1 MDRWTSSTE
10 SMPPAQPEQRIG
22 SYRVLGP
29 IGAGGMSSVFRAVHV
44 ESKHEVALK
53 VLTRTLAKNSTLLQ
67 RFLREARSAET
78 LEHPNI
84 VAIYDRGID
93 SGRHYLVLE
102 YLAGGDFHDYVM
114 QRGPLSLAEAV
125 TVVKSTADGLNY
137 AANRGLIHRDVK
149 PSNILRTPE
158 GKIKII
164 DLGLALQQE
173 FEDERVTRD
182 GTTVGTVDYMAPEQA
197 RDSRATSIQS
207 DMYSLGC
214 TFYYLLTG
222 VPPFPGGD
230 ITDKLTRHA
239 KNPPPDVR
247 DLRPDLPGELSAL
260 LLKMMAKRPEER
272 FASYD
277 DLISAID
284 WIPLAGADRPPTVTL
299 APVYESDGAAPQ
311 GYDLDATRIHK
322 HAEPHG
328 NGSADASFPLVSMA
342 ELAAEDIPRA
352 ARDQPFAGSSVR
364 DRSVI
369 ERQALHTEEEV
380 EESVGSELPDR
391 VTPAPAGLKIPVM
404 AFVIPGTV
412 LCLAFAIL
420 GIGLAQFMG
429 SRGGAEADALG
440 GEGMIAGAPFDRAA
454 GGSGGGIAPE
464 RRVDERE
471 RSRMPPRARATRAR
485 WLREMG
491 RAARP
496 RSSRDRARAG
506 ATARCCC
513 QVLAGL
519 GESACSGTG

>member
-1 MDRWTSSTE
+1 MDRSTSSTE

-29 IGAGGMSSVFRAVHV
+29 LGAGGMSSVFRAVHV
-44 ESKHEVALK
+44 ESNHEVALK

-102 YLAGGDFHDYVM
+102 YLAGGDFHDYVL

-222 VPPFPGGD
+222 VPPYPGGD

-247 DLRPDLPGELSAL
+247 DLRPDLPGELGAL

-299 APVYESDGAAPQ
+299 APVYETDGAAPQ

-322 HAEPHG
+322 HAEPAS
-328 NGSADASFPLVSMA
+328 NGSADASFPMVSMA
-342 ELAAEDIPRA
+342 ELAAEDVPRA
-352 ARDQPFAGSSVR
+352 TRDHSFAGSGVR
-364 DRSVI
+364 DRPVI
-369 ERQALHTEEEV
+369 ERHGAHTEDVV
-380 EESVGSELPDR
+380 ELEARELPER
-391 VTPAPAGLKIPVM
+391 APTAPKGRSIPVM
-404 AFVIPGTV
+404 AFVIPGAI
-412 LCLAFAIL
+412 LCLAFVIL

-429 SRGGAEADALG
+429 SQGGAEADAL
-440 GEGMIAGAPFDRAA
+440 
-454 GGSGGGIAPE
+454 
-464 RRVDERE
+464 RRR
-471 RSRMPPRARATRAR
+471 
-485 WLREMG
+485 
-491 RAARP
+491 
-496 RSSRDRARAG
+496 
-506 ATARCCC
+506 
-513 QVLAGL
+513 
-519 GESACSGTG
+519 